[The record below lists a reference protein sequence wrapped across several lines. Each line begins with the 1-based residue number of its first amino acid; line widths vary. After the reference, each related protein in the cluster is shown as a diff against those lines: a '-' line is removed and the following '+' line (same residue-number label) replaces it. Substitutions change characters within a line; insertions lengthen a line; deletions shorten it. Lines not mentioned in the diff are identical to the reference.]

1 MKALICR
8 NILTKAGMRMD
19 KRNFLKILQSVDAF
33 FPVGAFT
40 LSNGLE
46 DYVLRER
53 IGSEED
59 LGEYLNSFLQTF
71 PYQDLGIMSLAYR
84 NAGNREY
91 LAVLDAVAA
100 AVKGAKEIRLGSI
113 RMCSRYVKARE
124 AMGDCTGELR
134 WYKEQIKEKKLLG
147 FMPAALGLYAAE
159 LGFPQEEALT
169 MYGYSSLSAI
179 VNNAVKLVPLSQ
191 MAGQRVLFESLE
203 RLEHAVNQAVA
214 VELSDI
220 GISGT
225 AYEVHCMNHEHLYSR
240 QYMS

>member
-1 MKALICR
+1 
-8 NILTKAGMRMD
+8 MD

-91 LAVLDAVAA
+91 LSVLDAVAA

-134 WYKEQIKEKKLLG
+134 WYKEQIKRKSCWASCRQLSV
-147 FMPAALGLYAAE
+147 FMRLNSVSPRRKRLRCTDTAA
-159 LGFPQEEALT
+159 
-169 MYGYSSLSAI
+169 
-179 VNNAVKLVPLSQ
+179 
-191 MAGQRVLFESLE
+191 
-203 RLEHAVNQAVA
+203 
-214 VELSDI
+214 
-220 GISGT
+220 
-225 AYEVHCMNHEHLYSR
+225 CR
-240 QYMS
+240 QS